1 MTSIYGTD
9 RSAGRQLA
17 GKVALVTG
25 GNRGIGKA
33 IAARLAALG
42 AAVAICGRDS
52 QTLATTARELQAV
65 GTPIHSQRADVTK
78 SSDVDALIKE
88 TETAL
93 GAISILVNNAGMG
106 LFGPVQEKTEQEWD
120 TLMNTNLKSVFLVS
134 RQVIPGMIQRKSGDI
149 INISS
154 LAGKSTFAGGGI
166 YCASKWALQVL
177 RHARAETL
185 QRPFRCAVDAASCE
199 STFSRKRTDV
209 DDVAGLALN
218 HPRNHLARDEKHAL
232 QVRVHQSVPLLF
244 CFFLDGPEKTHP
256 SVIDKNADCAE
267 GGFCFLDQGIDIG
280 RLCDVGAL
288 RVNGSAHG
296 LKFPGGGCERL
307 GIAA

>member
-9 RSAGRQLA
+9 RSRQLA

-65 GTPIHSQRADVTK
+65 GTPIYSQRADVTK
-78 SSDVDALIKE
+78 SSDVDALIEE

-93 GAISILVNNAGMG
+93 GAIAILVNNAGMG
-106 LFGPVQEKTEQEWD
+106 LFGTVQEKTEQEWD

-134 RQVIPGMIQRKSGDI
+134 RKVIPGMIQRKAGDI

-166 YCASKWALQVL
+166 YCASKWALQGLSGCMAEDLRNFGIRVSTVCPGSVATEFSGRGPKDASKVL
-177 RHARAETL
+177 TA
-185 QRPFRCAVDAASCE
+185 Q
-199 STFSRKRTDV
+199 
-209 DDVAGLALN
+209 DVA
-218 HPRNHLARDEKHAL
+218 HAVAMIAT
-232 QVRVHQSVPLLF
+232 QGPQSFLSEVQLRPLTK
-244 CFFLDGPEKTHP
+244 P
-256 SVIDKNADCAE
+256 
-267 GGFCFLDQGIDIG
+267 
-280 RLCDVGAL
+280 
-288 RVNGSAHG
+288 
-296 LKFPGGGCERL
+296 
-307 GIAA
+307 

>member
-9 RSAGRQLA
+9 RSADRQLA
-17 GKVALVTG
+17 GQVALVTG

-33 IAARLAALG
+33 IATRLAALG

-52 QTLATTARELQAV
+52 QTLAITASELQAV

-134 RQVIPGMIQRKSGDI
+134 RKVIPGMIQRKSGDI

-154 LAGKSTFAGGGI
+154 LAGKSTFAGGGL
-166 YCASKWALQVL
+166 YCASKWALQGLSGCMAEDLRNFGIRVSTVCPGSVATEFSGRGPKDASKVL
-177 RHARAETL
+177 TA
-185 QRPFRCAVDAASCE
+185 Q
-199 STFSRKRTDV
+199 
-209 DDVAGLALN
+209 DVA
-218 HPRNHLARDEKHAL
+218 HAVAMIAT
-232 QVRVHQSVPLLF
+232 QGPQSFLSEVQLRPLTK
-244 CFFLDGPEKTHP
+244 P
-256 SVIDKNADCAE
+256 
-267 GGFCFLDQGIDIG
+267 
-280 RLCDVGAL
+280 
-288 RVNGSAHG
+288 
-296 LKFPGGGCERL
+296 
-307 GIAA
+307 